1 MRGRNLIKLLKALD
15 LLSRPDGATI
25 KQLAEHLEVDRRSV
39 DRLIDVMEEL
49 HFPLYDDAVPMEK
62 EKRWRVV
69 EDYVIKLPNI
79 TLPDVKL
86 NLSEMVAL
94 HLLKGEAKLYRGTEI
109 ETIVE
114 TAFGKMGLFVPNSLA
129 DQLQKI
135 KMLFVPSS
143 KFAKDYAGKEE
154 LIDILTDAMLK
165 QQSCYVRYH
174 SFGDDRIK
182 HFRIDPLCFFEN
194 HGGLYVFVNATSFD
208 RIRILA
214 VERIQSLEL
223 TGDTFNAPPDFDP
236 KALLSAAFDM
246 VYDDP
251 LAVKIWF
258 SAEQARY
265 LKERTW
271 APGQK
276 ITDEPDGAI
285 ILEMQTSGWWDVKK
299 WVLSFGA
306 EASVLEPEDLRR
318 EIAQELDRARERY
331 RAGRTDGEGSNS

>member
-1 MRGRNLIKLLKALD
+1 MRGRNLIKLLRALD
-15 LLSRPDGATI
+15 LLSRPEGATI
-25 KQLAEHLEVDRRSV
+25 KQLAEHLEIDRRSV
-39 DRLIDVMEEL
+39 YRLITVMEEL
-49 HFPLYDDAVPMEK
+49 HFPLYDDTVPMEK
-62 EKRWRVV
+62 EKRWRVLD
-69 EDYVIKLPNI
+69 DYVIKLPNI

-94 HLLKGEAKLYRGTEI
+94 YLLKGEAKLYRGTEI

-114 TAFGKMGLFVPNSLA
+114 AAFGKMSLFVPEGLA

-135 KMLFVPSS
+135 KTLFVPSS

-154 LIDILTDAMLK
+154 LIDTLTDAMLK
-165 QQSCYVRYH
+165 KQTCYVRYH

-182 HFRIDPLCFFEN
+182 NFKIDPLCFFEN
-194 HGGLYVFVNATSFD
+194 HGGLYVFVNATSFG

-223 TGDTFNAPPDFDP
+223 TGDSFDLPTDFNPET
-236 KALLSAAFDM
+236 LLNSAFDS

-251 LAVKIWF
+251 LLVRIWF

-265 LKERTW
+265 IKERTW

-276 ITDEPDGAI
+276 IAVEPDGGI

-299 WVLSFGA
+299 WALSFGA
-306 EASVLEPEDLRR
+306 EANVLEPEELRT
-318 EIAQELDRARERY
+318 EIADELGRAMARY
-331 RAGRTDGEGSNS
+331 R